1 MILNAFVTQI
11 SNDTCATLE
20 IIPKIKVDGKTQE
33 IILTTA
39 AAQLSTKPVRHSKS
53 YQTIKGV
60 IYKTCATLE
69 IKFKNKGSCQESLWL
84 H

>member
-11 SNDTCATLE
+11 SNDTCATLK

-39 AAQLSTKPVRHSKS
+39 AAQLSRKPVRQSKS
-53 YQTIKGV
+53 YQKNKAV
-60 IYKTCATLE
+60 IYSNCATLE
-69 IKFKNKGSCQESLWL
+69 IRFKNKRQL
-84 H
+84 